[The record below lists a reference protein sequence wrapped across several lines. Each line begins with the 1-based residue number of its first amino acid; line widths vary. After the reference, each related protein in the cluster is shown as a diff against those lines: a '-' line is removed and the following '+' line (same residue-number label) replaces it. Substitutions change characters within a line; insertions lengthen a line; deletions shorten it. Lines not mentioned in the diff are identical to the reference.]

1 MCQEFISHIAAA
13 LSFQV
18 ASFQDRLWH
27 QRQRGKNNRSQN
39 PCRIWVSE
47 NKQMRRGLHAPSSG
61 RPDIKR
67 IGLFH

>member
-1 MCQEFISHIAAA
+1 VCQEFISHTAAA

-18 ASFQDRLWH
+18 PSFQDWLQ
-27 QRQRGKNNRSQN
+27 QRQKGKNNRSQN
-39 PCRIWVSE
+39 PCGIWVSE